1 MNLLILSKERNPVVS
16 KRANKLQIDVIQA
29 CDDKLIALQGWLAEV
44 GVPLSECAYVGNDIN
59 DIECMK
65 AVRLAIAP
73 EDCHPLVAQI
83 AHWRLKRAGGKGAIR
98 ELSDRFTNR

>member
-1 MNLLILSKERNPVVS
+1 
-16 KRANKLQIDVIQA
+16 
-29 CDDKLIALQGWLAEV
+29 
-44 GVPLSECAYVGNDIN
+44 
-59 DIECMK
+59 MK